1 MIRRSLAWIAA
12 ATQGRLVGADVAIA
26 GVATDSRRVPAGA
39 LFVALRGERFDAHD
53 FLAQAREHG
62 AAAAL
67 VERVV
72 DIDLP
77 QVVVA
82 DTGRALG
89 ELARAART
97 ASTARVVG
105 ITGSNG
111 KTTVKTLLAAI
122 LERHG
127 RTHVNAGN
135 LNNEIGLPLSVLAM
149 PEDTQ
154 FAVFEMGAGKPGD
167 IAYLVDIARP
177 SIALVNNV
185 APAHLE
191 RLGSL
196 RGVAETKG
204 AIYEGLPADGIA
216 VINADDA
223 FAGYFAERAAGRRVL
238 RYGVDL
244 SADVNAQRI
253 GQGRFELVTPIGAIG
268 VALPL
273 PGRHNVLNALAASA
287 LALALEVPLETIRDG
302 LQAAPTVQGRLLRHA
317 LPGGAVLIDDSYNA
331 NPGSFAAAIA
341 ILAAEHG
348 ETILVMGDMGE
359 LGTESEV
366 LHAQTGALARRSGIG
381 RLHAVGMRSAA
392 AVQAFGPGAM
402 HHADQTALI
411 ASLRGLVGPDTVLLV
426 KGSRS
431 AAMDRVVRALLDDG
445 SSGGDAATQEA
456 RHVA

>member
-1 MIRRSLAWIAA
+1 MLTQSLQRIAA
-12 ATQGRLVGADVAIA
+12 ATHGTLVGADRTVGA
-26 GVATDSRRVPAGA
+26 VATDSRRAQAGA

-53 FLAQAREHG
+53 FVAQAAANG
-62 AAAAL
+62 AVAAL
-67 VERVV
+67 VERPLA
-72 DIDLP
+72 IDLP
-77 QVVVA
+77 QVLVA
-82 DTGRALG
+82 DTERALG
-89 ELARAART
+89 DLARAARL
-97 ASTARVVG
+97 ASRARVVG

-111 KTTVKTLLAAI
+111 KTTVKTLVAAI

-149 PEDTQ
+149 PDDVEY
-154 FAVFEMGAGKPGD
+154 AVFEMGAGKPGD

-177 SIALVNNV
+177 DIAVVNNV

-204 AIYEGLPADGIA
+204 AIYAGLPADGTA

-223 FAGYFAERAAGRRVL
+223 FAGYFAGLAGTRRIL
-238 RYGVDL
+238 RYGLDL
-244 SADVNAQRI
+244 SAEVNAQRI
-253 GQGRFELVTPIGAIG
+253 GSGRFELCTPAGTVE

-287 LALALEVPLETIRDG
+287 LALALAVPLETIRAG
-302 LQAAPTVQGRLLRHA
+302 LEAAPPVQGRLLRHRLA
-317 LPGGAVLIDDSYNA
+317 DGAVLIDDSYNA

-348 ETILVMGDMGE
+348 ETVLVMGDMGE
-359 LGTESEV
+359 LGTDSEA
-366 LHAQTGALARRSGIG
+366 LHAQTGTLARRSGIG
-381 RLHAVGMRSAA
+381 RLHAVGPRSAA

-402 HHADQTALI
+402 HHADQATLI
-411 ASLRGLVGPDTVLLV
+411 AALRGLLRHDTVLLV

-431 AAMDRVVRALLDDG
+431 SAMDRVVRALLDDESG
-445 SSGGDAATQEA
+445 SEGAKAEET